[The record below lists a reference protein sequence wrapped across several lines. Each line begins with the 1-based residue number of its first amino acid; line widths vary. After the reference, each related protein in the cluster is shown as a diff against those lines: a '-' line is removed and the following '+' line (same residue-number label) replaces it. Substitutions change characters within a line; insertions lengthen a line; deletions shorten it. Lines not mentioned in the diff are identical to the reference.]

1 MNKWFILFICLSAVA
16 LVATGC
22 KKGDKGKN
30 LSIID
35 KSTQEKVTKMLSDSS
50 QIADKERIARGVAQA
65 AAFWTKE
72 DGTVK
77 DFEEFCKKNFIRTET
92 EREETFKRLAY

>member
-30 LSIID
+30 MSIID
-35 KSTQEKVTKMLSDSS
+35 KSTQEKVTKMLADSS

-72 DGTVK
+72 DGTI
-77 DFEEFCKKNFIRTET
+77 DFSYGPDGSLTIAA
-92 EREETFKRLAY
+92 KRLAGAGR